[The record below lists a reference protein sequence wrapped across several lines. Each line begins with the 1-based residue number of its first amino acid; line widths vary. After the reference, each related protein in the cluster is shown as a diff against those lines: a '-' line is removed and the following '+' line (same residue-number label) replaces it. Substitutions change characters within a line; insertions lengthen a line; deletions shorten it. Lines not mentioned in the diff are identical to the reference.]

1 MTIPFTTTVRGVT
14 VPTLGFGT
22 WEVEGD
28 DAVEGVS
35 DALAAGYRHVDTAF
49 IYGNE
54 EQVGEGIARSGVARD
69 DFWLTTKVWKG
80 EYAPDAV
87 RASAERSL
95 RSLRTDHLDLL
106 LLHWPVGG
114 DQAMVD
120 ALGALV
126 GLREQGSI
134 RELGVC
140 NVPAA
145 MLGRLHD
152 AVPQLFA
159 DQVEYH
165 AQLGADRLLEVAR
178 PREVMVT
185 AYSPLGNGKGIID
198 ADPVREIAAARGAT
212 PAQVAI
218 AWLARQDGVTV
229 LPRSTNPDRRRE
241 NLAALEVDLTAEDVS
256 ALEALS
262 ATGRRVVDPPWAPD
276 WED

>member
-1 MTIPFTTTVRGVT
+1 
-14 VPTLGFGT
+14 
-22 WEVEGD
+22 
-28 DAVEGVS
+28 
-35 DALAAGYRHVDTAF
+35 
-49 IYGNE
+49 
-54 EQVGEGIARSGVARD
+54 
-69 DFWLTTKVWKG
+69 
-80 EYAPDAV
+80 
-87 RASAERSL
+87 
-95 RSLRTDHLDLL
+95 
-106 LLHWPVGG
+106 
-114 DQAMVD
+114 MVD

-140 NVPAA
+140 NVPAS

-218 AWLARQDGVTV
+218 AWLAQQDGVTV
-229 LPRSTNPDRRRE
+229 IPRSTNPDRRRE
-241 NLAALEVDLTAEDVS
+241 NLAALEVDLTADDVA
-256 ALEALS
+256 ALDALS
-262 ATGRRVVDPPWAPD
+262 ATGRRVVDPPWSPD